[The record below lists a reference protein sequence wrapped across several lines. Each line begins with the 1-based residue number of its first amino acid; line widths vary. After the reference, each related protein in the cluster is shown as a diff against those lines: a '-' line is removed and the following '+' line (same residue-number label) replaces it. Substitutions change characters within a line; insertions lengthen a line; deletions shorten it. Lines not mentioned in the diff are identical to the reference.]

1 MPQQSLDEVL
11 GGRGERGEL
20 GGHETFSLHSV
31 LPVKLD
37 KQHDTSLSKPIPT
50 SFFGFVFF
58 AF

>member
-31 LPVKLD
+31 LPA
-37 KQHDTSLSKPIPT
+37 I
-50 SFFGFVFF
+50 
-58 AF
+58 